1 MTDPQ
6 IETNRTALD
15 LINKEI
21 IRHSEE
27 ITRLSEAKKLIEHDI
42 KLREEKKCLVDRNKK
57 H

>member
-27 ITRLSEAKKLIEHDI
+27 ITRLSEAKRAIEHDI
-42 KLREEKKCLVDRNKK
+42 KLREAKKCLVDKSRK